1 MSNKLV
7 KSKSKRDKELEY
19 YKKHCS
25 LLEKENTDL
34 KARNTELEM
43 HISFA
48 SEKDDTSLS
57 NLRELIKKTYMVKN
71 MYEKLYKEVSED
83 KKLLEANLAEISSIK
98 PLYMSR
104 VDKALKPFDRFMN

>member
-7 KSKSKRDKELEY
+7 KTKNKRDKELEY

-25 LLEKENTDL
+25 LLEKENADL
-34 KARNTELEM
+34 KVRNTELEM

-57 NLRELIKKTYMVKN
+57 NLRELIKKTYMAKE
-71 MYEKLYKEVSED
+71 MYEKLCKELLED
-83 KKLLEANLAEISSIK
+83 KKLLEANLAEISAIK
-98 PLYMSR
+98 PLYMSQI
-104 VDKALKPFDRFMN
+104 DKALKPFDRFMN